1 MKISNKKRDA
11 MFGRLMIAPS
21 FIGVS
26 IFVLIPFG
34 DVIRRSFSEA
44 MNRNFVGVTNFET
57 IFASKAFQLAA
68 KNTFRFLIVC
78 IPLLLIT
85 SLLVSLL
92 LCSIKKF
99 REFVKSVLLL
109 PMAIPAASIVLLWQ
123 MLFHQQGLVNNVLAE
138 FSVVPKNWM
147 NSDQAFSVL
156 VFTYIWKNIG
166 YDMVLWIAGLNSIP
180 TELYEAAS
188 IDGANA
194 LKKFYFITI
203 PQLKSTIFVVTVLSL
218 INSFKVFREAY
229 LISGNYPH
237 ESIYMLQN
245 LFNNWFTAL
254 DIQKMSAAAVVIA
267 AVILLFIV
275 ILQRLTKED

>member
-21 FIGVS
+21 VIGVS
-26 IFVLIPFG
+26 IFVLIPFA

-44 MNRNFVGVTNFET
+44 MSRKYVGLANYQSVFT
-57 IFASKAFQLAA
+57 SSAFKLAA
-68 KNTFRFLIVC
+68 TNTLKFLVVC
-78 IPLLLIT
+78 IPLLLIS

-92 LCSIKKF
+92 LSSIKKL
-99 REFVKSVLLL
+99 REFFKSVLLL
-109 PMAIPAASIVLLWQ
+109 PMAIPAASVVLLWR
-123 MLFHQQGLVNNVLAE
+123 MLFHQQGLVNGVLTQLSIE
-138 FSVVPKNWM
+138 PKNFL
-147 NSDQAFSVL
+147 NSNTAFGVL

-166 YDMVLWIAGLNSIP
+166 YDMVLWVAGLTGIP

-188 IDGANA
+188 IDGASVW
-194 LKKFYFITI
+194 KKLRYITV
-203 PQLKSTIFVVTVLSL
+203 PQLKPTIFIVTVLSL

-237 ESIYMLQN
+237 ECIYMLQN

-254 DIQKMSAAAVVIA
+254 DIQKLSAAAVVVA
-267 AVILLFIV
+267 AFILLFIV
-275 ILQRLTKED
+275 ILQLLTKDD

>member
-21 FIGVS
+21 VIGVS
-26 IFVLIPFG
+26 IFVLIPFA

-44 MNRNFVGVTNFET
+44 MSRKYVGLANYQSVFT
-57 IFASKAFQLAA
+57 SSAFKLAA
-68 KNTFRFLIVC
+68 TNTLKFLVVC
-78 IPLLLIT
+78 IPLLLIS

-92 LCSIKKF
+92 LSSIKKL
-99 REFVKSVLLL
+99 REFFKSVLLL
-109 PMAIPAASIVLLWQ
+109 PMAIPAASVVLLWR
-123 MLFHQQGLVNNVLAE
+123 MLFHQQGLVNGVLTQLSIE
-138 FSVVPKNWM
+138 PKNFL
-147 NSDQAFSVL
+147 NSNTAFGVL

-166 YDMVLWIAGLNSIP
+166 YDMVLWVAGLTGIP

-188 IDGANA
+188 IDGASVW
-194 LKKFYFITI
+194 KKLRYITV
-203 PQLKSTIFVVTVLSL
+203 PQLKPTIFIVTVLSL

-237 ESIYMLQN
+237 ECIYMLQN

-254 DIQKMSAAAVVIA
+254 DIQKLSAAAVVVA
-267 AVILLFIV
+267 AFILLFIV
-275 ILQRLTKED
+275 ILQRLTKDD

>member
-21 FIGVS
+21 LIGVS

-34 DVIRRSFSEA
+34 DVIRRSFSQA
-44 MNRNFVGVTNFET
+44 MSRDFVGVANFQSVFT
-57 IFASKAFQLAA
+57 SKAFQLAA
-68 KNTFRFLIVC
+68 KNTFKFLVVC

-109 PMAIPAASIVLLWQ
+109 PMAIPAASVVLLWQ
-123 MLFHQQGLVNNVLAE
+123 MLFHQQGLLNGVLNALSIE
-138 FSVVPKNWM
+138 PKNWL
-147 NSDQAFSVL
+147 NSSQAFGVL
-156 VFTYIWKNIG
+156 VLTYIWKNIG

-188 IDGANA
+188 IDGANVW
-194 LKKFYFITI
+194 KKFYYITM
-203 PQLKSTIFVVTVLSL
+203 PQLKSTIFVVTVLSM

-267 AVILLFIV
+267 VVILLFIV
-275 ILQRLTKED
+275 ILNRLTKEE

>member
-21 FIGVS
+21 LIGVS

-34 DVIRRSFSEA
+34 DVIRRSFSQA
-44 MNRNFVGVTNFET
+44 MSRDFVGVANFQSVFT
-57 IFASKAFQLAA
+57 SKAFQLAA
-68 KNTFRFLIVC
+68 KNTFKFLVVC

-109 PMAIPAASIVLLWQ
+109 PMAIPAASVVLLWQ
-123 MLFHQQGLVNNVLAE
+123 MLFHQQGLLNGILNALSIE
-138 FSVVPKNWM
+138 PKNWL
-147 NSDQAFSVL
+147 NSSQAFGVL

-188 IDGANA
+188 IDGANVW
-194 LKKFYFITI
+194 KKFYYITM
-203 PQLKSTIFVVTVLSL
+203 PQLKSTIFVVTVLSM

-267 AVILLFIV
+267 VVILLFIV
-275 ILQRLTKED
+275 ILNRLTKEE